1 MCRSCVGDVFGP
13 VEFVRN
19 ELSRSQFVAGAALA
33 AGALAAG
40 MPRRAAAGQSAGTI
54 FRGGTIL
61 PVAGPSRTAQA
72 VAIGGGRILAVGSE
86 ADVLAYKSAGTSV
99 VDLGGRTLL
108 PGFIDPHQHTV
119 TGALIA
125 AVFTYGGY
133 PQYKTRQDVLNL
145 AKDLA
150 SKAPPGGWVYI
161 TAYDNLLQGGDL
173 SMADLDAVS
182 KTVPI
187 MVYYINM
194 HTATAN
200 GIAFEK
206 AFARAKIPQDVKE
219 LPGGGH
225 FGRDASGKFDGMI
238 YEETALKP
246 FLVGVPKITPEIAG
260 NAVVKWLETNAAAGN
275 TCVHEAGVL
284 VFGNLLENYE
294 RISKQTPCRASI
306 SLMYDSMAAGDVYKK
321 LGVGARATEVPG
333 TLFSLYAIK
342 IVGDGSNQ
350 TLTAAQTQPYLNATT
365 KGSPNYDAAQ
375 LNKMVAEVKANGWPV
390 SIHCNGDDTLDLAL
404 DAIEA
409 GVRRQPGDRRQPH
422 RALHDHPTRA
432 DRPHEETRRAA
443 QLPHEPRLLLRG
455 RLPRPVV
462 RAGADGP
469 DGPGGAVR
477 RRGASVHDPHRRAVF
492 EHRHAA
498 ADPDGRDAR
507 LQSRQHGRRPGS
519 GRLARRSVEG
529 RHDPA
534 AGQIGLADSLGTI
547 EPGKYADLTIL
558 ESDPYKVDPHK
569 IMEIKVSE
577 TWVNGKQMFGQGT

>member
-40 MPRRAAAGQSAGTI
+40 MPRRAAAGQSADTI

-86 ADVLAYKSAGTSV
+86 ADVLAYKSAGTNV

-225 FGRDASGKFDGMI
+225 FGRDTSGKFDGMI
-238 YEETALKP
+238 YEESALKP
-246 FLVGVPKITPEIAG
+246 FLVGVPKITPELAG
-260 NAVVKWLETNAAAGN
+260 NAVIKWLETNAAAGN

-306 SLMYDSMAAGDVYKK
+306 SLMYDSMAAGDIYKK

-350 TLTAAQTQPYLNATT
+350 TLTAAQTQPYLNTTT

-409 GVRRQPGDRRQPH
+409 TYGANPATGVNRIEHCTITRPEQIVRMKKLGVQPSFLMNHVYYYGAAYRDQLFGPERTARMDP
-422 RALHDHPTRA
+422 
-432 DRPHEETRRAA
+432 AA
-443 QLPHEPRLLLRG
+443 QCVAEGLPFTIHTDAPCSNIGTLQLIQTAVTRVCSLDNT
-455 RLPRPVV
+455 VV
-462 RAGADGP
+462 GP
-469 DGPGGAVR
+469 DQAVSLDE
-477 RRGASVHDPHRRAVF
+477 ALKAVTI
-492 EHRHAA
+492 H
-498 ADPDGRDAR
+498 
-507 LQSRQHGRRPGS
+507 
-519 GRLARRSVEG
+519 
-529 RHDPA
+529 A